1 MSEPKRR
8 RGRFLLG
15 GAVGALLAYFF
26 DPDRGRSR
34 RAQTEDRLMGL
45 LRRGGRRAERIG
57 RRVGAEAYGLRQKA
71 AHRREEDKD
80 LDDVTLAHKVESEL
94 FTDPAIPKGRINV
107 NVEEGVVV
115 LRGTA
120 APEEA
125 ESLTNAALRISG
137 VRGVEN
143 LLHLPG
149 TPAPNKAAAR
159 EASRSSA
166 TSRTNQR

>member
-1 MSEPKRR
+1 MDKPKRR
-8 RGRFLLG
+8 RRSFLMG
-15 GAVGALLAYFF
+15 GAVGALLAYFL

-34 RAQTEDRLMGL
+34 RAQTKDRLMGI
-45 LRRGGRRAERIG
+45 LRRSGRRAERVG
-57 RRVGAEAYGLRQKA
+57 RRMGAEAYGLKQKA
-71 AHRREEDKD
+71 AHLREEDKD
-80 LDDVTLAHKVESEL
+80 LDDTTLAHKVESEL
-94 FTDPAIPKGRINV
+94 FIDPAIPKGQINV

-125 ESLTNAALRISG
+125 EALTKAALGISG

-149 TPAPNKAAAR
+149 TPAPNKAPAR
-159 EASRSSA
+159 EASRSGP
-166 TSRTNQR
+166 TS

>member
-1 MSEPKRR
+1 MEKPKGGRK
-8 RGRFLLG
+8 GRFLMG

-26 DPDRGRSR
+26 DPQRGRSR
-34 RAQTEDRLMGL
+34 RSQARDRLMGI
-45 LRRGGRRAERIG
+45 LRRGGRRAERLG
-57 RRVGAEAYGLRQKA
+57 RRVGAEAYGMRQKA
-71 AHRREEDKD
+71 AHLREDDKD
-80 LDDVTLAHKVESEL
+80 LDDVSLAHKVESEL
-94 FTDPAIPKGRINV
+94 FTDPAIPKGKINV
-107 NVEEGVVV
+107 NVEDGVVV

-125 ESLTNAALRISG
+125 ESLTKATLRIPG

-159 EASRSSA
+159 EASRSGS
-166 TSRTNQR
+166 TG